1 MKLNRINIHN
11 FKCFED
17 VSIELH
23 PRLNVLMGNNG
34 TGKSSL
40 LEAFRILIG
49 SLYLGYDK
57 YENKIA
63 MPGIVKDDIRL
74 RNIEGSLEPQ
84 IPAYVYAE
92 GELSHHYMP
101 ENSQSI
107 CWKRAM
113 ETLGGSTTTRDA
125 KDLQQAS
132 SKIQLS
138 VREGLGQDIPLIA
151 YFSTERYKKERRD
164 TDVSSAG
171 SRMRGYFNA
180 LDTTTSTKF
189 FLDLYYTETLDQVQN
204 DIESAFLPL

>member
-1 MKLNRINIHN
+1 MKLNKINIHN

-23 PRLNVLMGNNG
+23 PRLNVLKGNNG

-74 RNIEGSLEPQ
+74 RNIEDSLEPQ
-84 IPAYVYAE
+84 MFMRKVNCLIIIY
-92 GELSHHYMP
+92 YMP
-101 ENSQSI
+101 ENSRSI

-138 VREGLGQDIPLIA
+138 VREGLGQDI
-151 YFSTERYKKERRD
+151 
-164 TDVSSAG
+164 
-171 SRMRGYFNA
+171 
-180 LDTTTSTKF
+180 
-189 FLDLYYTETLDQVQN
+189 YYELL
-204 DIESAFLPL
+204 A

>member
-74 RNIEGSLEPQ
+74 RNIEDSLEPQ

-92 GELSHHYMP
+92 GELSHHYILYAGK
-101 ENSQSI
+101 QSVYMLEEGYGNTW
-107 CWKRAM
+107 WK
-113 ETLGGSTTTRDA
+113 
-125 KDLQQAS
+125 
-132 SKIQLS
+132 
-138 VREGLGQDIPLIA
+138 
-151 YFSTERYKKERRD
+151 Y
-164 TDVSSAG
+164 
-171 SRMRGYFNA
+171 
-180 LDTTTSTKF
+180 
-189 FLDLYYTETLDQVQN
+189 N
-204 DIESAFLPL
+204 DS

>member
-1 MKLNRINIHN
+1 MKLNKINIHN

-101 ENSQSI
+101 E
-107 CWKRAM
+107 RAM

-138 VREGLGQDIPLIA
+138 VREGLGQDI
-151 YFSTERYKKERRD
+151 
-164 TDVSSAG
+164 
-171 SRMRGYFNA
+171 
-180 LDTTTSTKF
+180 
-189 FLDLYYTETLDQVQN
+189 YYELL
-204 DIESAFLPL
+204 A

>member
-1 MKLNRINIHN
+1 MMQVIFFEGYLALFLPFFRGCSGIFCNFLGNMKLNKINIHN

-138 VREGLGQDIPLIA
+138 VREGLGQDI
-151 YFSTERYKKERRD
+151 
-164 TDVSSAG
+164 
-171 SRMRGYFNA
+171 
-180 LDTTTSTKF
+180 
-189 FLDLYYTETLDQVQN
+189 YYELL
-204 DIESAFLPL
+204 A